1 MYPHNL
7 LKVMPPVDHCPRL
20 SSRHQLMDPRDCPDV
35 YQMLESLNALVTER
49 ERSAA
54 FDRNYQGIADMV
66 CVSDAR
72 ISPEL
77 DFAGRPFELALQSV
91 FPRYKLSANSAGR
104 PCPGFGGRSKSV
116 ETP

>member
-20 SSRHQLMDPRDCPDV
+20 SSRHQLMDPRDCPD
-35 YQMLESLNALVTER
+35 LNALVTER

-66 CVSDAR
+66 QNW
-72 ISPEL
+72 ISQADRLNLLCNQYSRDINFLRTLQGGHAQVLVDGPKAWKLPEHRNCL
-77 DFAGRPFELALQSV
+77 LFSQR
-91 FPRYKLSANSAGR
+91 
-104 PCPGFGGRSKSV
+104 
-116 ETP
+116 